1 MQKRDFNSKIPGFKL
16 FMFEPAASENDPL
29 AGDTR

>member
-1 MQKRDFNSKIPGFKL
+1 
-16 FMFEPAASENDPL
+16 MFEPAATDSDPL